1 MKVRHIV
8 VASTIALVGVLGTAG
23 IATAQTTTSQGSKK
37 AAACAKATAR
47 IPQIQARITKV
58 EARVTLL
65 DTRLSNAQGKN
76 HTERAKLI
84 QERIDWNNTLHDHLT
99 KTVDEINTRCPA

>member
-8 VASTIALVGVLGTAG
+8 VASTVALAGVLGTAG
-23 IATAQTTTSQGSKK
+23 IATAQTTTSQGSKR

-58 EARVTLL
+58 EARGALL
-65 DTRLSNAQGKN
+65 ATKLSTAQSKN
-76 HTERAKLI
+76 QTERAKVL

-99 KTVDEINTRCPA
+99 KTVDEINTHCPA

>member
-1 MKVRHIV
+1 M
-8 VASTIALVGVLGTAG
+8 
-23 IATAQTTTSQGSKK
+23 
-37 AAACAKATAR
+37 
-47 IPQIQARITKV
+47 

-84 QERIDWNNTLHDHLT
+84 QERIDWNNTLRDPLT